1 MNFFPYLCKY
11 KHNQI
16 LSLMQLKLTFD
27 EIGKLIYEKTG
38 KELPLVYGGPHTVRV
53 SYKVPLMGPV
63 GLDITVDRIEEGN
76 IYLSYG
82 GGKAIEF
89 MVRTAFK
96 QFDGRPEAE
105 IVQLLDDNRF
115 AVLLGKI
122 PQAGQIL
129 EHIDL
134 QDIHFD
140 ERSAMIDFAPKGM

>member
-1 MNFFPYLCKY
+1 
-11 KHNQI
+11 
-16 LSLMQLKLTFD
+16 MQLKLTFD

-38 KELPLVYGGPHTVRV
+38 KELPLMYGGPHTVRV

-63 GLDITVDRIEEGN
+63 GLDINVDRIDGGD

-96 QFDGRPEAE
+96 QFEGRPEAE
-105 IVQLLDDNRF
+105 MLQLLDDNRL
-115 AVLLGKI
+115 VLLLSKS
-122 PQAGQIL
+122 PQMAQIF
-129 EHIDL
+129 ERVDL

-140 ERSAMIDFAPKGM
+140 EQSVMIDFVPKGM